1 MILEKV
7 KTMDTPM
14 KYDLFISYCREDQ
27 EAVLP
32 LIDLLQER
40 IPTLDIWIDL
50 DEIKLTKESDV
61 LVINAINSSSY
72 FVLVLSK
79 NCKFDGAMKS
89 EKEYAK
95 SMGKKVIP
103 ILLPEVKMT
112 NKVLFEF
119 GRVDYIDTNDSRQV
133 EKLLQNL
140 ASWTQKELVGQRTTI
155 EQKKTV
161 EDLQFVLEDVDKK
174 KRLLEKL
181 DKADHVFWKV
191 LGIIG
196 ELLVLA
202 FTIGLVAR
210 LFI

>member
-1 MILEKV
+1 
-7 KTMDTPM
+7 MDTPM

-95 SMGKKVIP
+95 SIGKKVIP

-161 EDLQFVLEDVDKK
+161 EDLQSVLEDVDKK

-202 FTIGLVAR
+202 YTIGLVAR

>member
-1 MILEKV
+1 
-7 KTMDTPM
+7 MDTPM

-40 IPTLDIWIDL
+40 IPTLDIWMDL
-50 DEIKLTKESDV
+50 DEFKFTKESDV
-61 LVINAINSSSY
+61 SIIKAIDASSY

-79 NCKFDGAMKS
+79 NYKYEGAIKM
-89 EKEYAK
+89 EKDYAK
-95 SMGKKVIP
+95 NMGKKVIP

-112 NKVLFEF
+112 NKFLYEF
-119 GRVDYIDTNDSRQV
+119 GRVDFIDSNSSRQV

-140 ASWTQKELVGQRTTI
+140 ASWTNKELVGQRTTI

-161 EDLQFVLEDVDKK
+161 DDLQSVLDDVDKK
-174 KRLLEKL
+174 KRLLDKI
-181 DKADHVFWKV
+181 DKADHVLWKV